1 MDVVIDLI
9 MEIIVTIVM
18 PMDMMYNFLCVKQK
32 GEKYFSNYFI
42 YLKNV

>member
-18 PMDMMYNFLCVKQK
+18 PMDMMYNFLCVKQR
-32 GEKYFSNYFI
+32 EKNISQIILFI
-42 YLKNV
+42 